1 MNLSDKLLNH
11 MTNETQL
18 RILIDLIPEY
28 IVLKDGY
35 GRWLVSNKTVLDVY
49 GLHGYDYTGKT
60 DMELAQISPQF
71 IEPFKYNMTTD
82 EMAWRKG
89 SSLQI
94 EKSFP
99 GVDGMLHIWE
109 VVKTPIFDD
118 AGNRHRMVIVSRNI
132 TERKKT
138 EKALQISEMKYRLI
152 AENMHDIIATFAADG
167 TMQYVSPSF
176 EHILGYSSVNY
187 IGKNIIQVIHPDDRA
202 TVIKSFSELIEKMM
216 VQTKVEFRCQHADG
230 RYLWFEAHFTCVFRE
245 DGKLD
250 HVVGAVRDIME
261 RKEYELRLQMMAY
274 HDPLTEI
281 PNRRFFMD
289 QLMKEM
295 AAADRRK
302 SSLALLYLDVDHFK
316 EINDTFGHDIGDEL
330 LVHFVKRVKKSLRL
344 TDTIA
349 RLGGDEFV
357 IILPDIPSREQ
368 AAFIAERLCA
378 SLQQPW
384 ELKKYECITSSSIG
398 VALYPQN
405 GTTVQAL
412 LSHADQALYKAKRD
426 GRRQVRFFES
436 L

>member
-11 MTNETQL
+11 MTHEAQL
-18 RILIDLIPEY
+18 RILIDLIPEF
-28 IVLKDGY
+28 IVLKDGH
-35 GRWLVSNKTVLDVY
+35 GRWLVSNKTVLDAY
-49 GLHGYDYTGKT
+49 GLHGYDYVGKT
-60 DMELAQISPQF
+60 DMELAEINPQF
-71 IEPFKYNMTTD
+71 IEPFKYNMITD
-82 EMAWRKG
+82 ELAWKNG

-99 GVDGMLHIWE
+99 GKDGIINIWE

-118 AGNRHRMVIVSRNI
+118 TGNRHRLIIVSRNI

-152 AENMHDIIATFAADG
+152 AENMNDIISTFAANG

-187 IGKNIIQVIHPDDRA
+187 IGEHMMRVIHPDDRA
-202 TVIKSFSELIEKMM
+202 NVIRIFTEVIEKKTA
-216 VQTKVEFRCQHADG
+216 QNVEFRCKHADG
-230 RYLWFEAHFTCVFRE
+230 PYIWFEAHFSCVFKDERN
-245 DGKLD
+245 LD
-250 HVVGAVRDIME
+250 HVVGAVRNIMD
-261 RKEYELRLQMMAY
+261 RKEYELRLQTLAY

-289 QLMKEM
+289 QLLKEM

-316 EINDTFGHDIGDEL
+316 EINDTFGHDVGDEL
-330 LVHFVKRVKKSLRL
+330 LVHFVKRVQSSLRL
-344 TDTIA
+344 TDTMA
-349 RLGGDEFV
+349 RIGGDEFV
-357 IILPDIPSREQ
+357 IILPDVPSREQ

-384 ELKKYECITSSSIG
+384 KLSKHECITSSSIG

-405 GTTVQAL
+405 GTNVQTL
-412 LSHADQALYKAKRD
+412 LSHADQALYNAKRD
-426 GRRQVRFFES
+426 GRCQVRFFES
-436 L
+436 V